1 MCSHKSS
8 LLHNVANAIL
18 VPCGSTGLWILVFGT
33 ESHPT
38 SWCNSKT
45 HGANTLLPLWWHST
59 LWANLSTC
67 RILSTLFVVAT
78 KLKATTREMKDQ
90 PQTKI
95 FRPWAPIAAR
105 RLIFVAH
112 EKKRITRDAGSL
124 THLRALTH
132 PYWDSSRLGLEST
145 LPRHYGEIWR
155 LSSPISWANY
165 EWIWHLS
172 THPRICRRNT
182 KRAYQKCGGLESKG
196 VFTLGTI
203 DNHVEG
209 IMGSISWGNPGDSN
223 TIKNQL
229 LLISRRSFLRK
240 NGILSISQGR
250 N

>member
-1 MCSHKSS
+1 MAPTHCSHFGDTQ
-8 LLHNVANAIL
+8 L
-18 VPCGSTGLWILVFGT
+18 CG
-33 ESHPT
+33 P
-38 SWCNSKT
+38 
-45 HGANTLLPLWWHST
+45 
-59 LWANLSTC
+59 TC
-67 RILSTLFVVAT
+67 RLVGYYPLYLLLQRSWRQRRVKWKTNRKQRFFVPE
-78 KLKATTREMKDQ
+78 LQLLREDWFLWRMK
-90 PQTKI
+90 
-95 FRPWAPIAAR
+95 
-105 RLIFVAH
+105 
-112 EKKRITRDAGSL
+112 KKRITRDAGSL